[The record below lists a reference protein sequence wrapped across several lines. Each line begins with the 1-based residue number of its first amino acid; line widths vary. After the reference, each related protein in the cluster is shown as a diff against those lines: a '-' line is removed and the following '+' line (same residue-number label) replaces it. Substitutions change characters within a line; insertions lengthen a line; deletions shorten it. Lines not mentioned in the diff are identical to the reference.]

1 MVKTMHY
8 LNAKKHMLLSAC
20 SIIAFTALEVK
31 VGDKSLRHILQIL
44 MNESKH

>member
-1 MVKTMHY
+1 MHY
-8 LNAKKHMLLSAC
+8 LNAKKHMLLSAAC

-31 VGDKSLRHILQIL
+31 VGDKSMRHILQIL